1 MELRELKNKIL
12 AQEALSFPLL
22 FINCDN
28 DYLIKSYVKKIA
40 ENNSLTIKEIE
51 SIKEMVDIESGMFK
65 EVDYLYIYKLNK
77 DDNLSK
83 EQLKDYKI
91 ILISDTD
98 RKDSDIDKVVFN
110 KLENWQIEAY
120 VQALLP
126 GLDNQEVS
134 WLCKNA
140 KYDIW
145 RLDNEASKL
154 NIFDKKDQS
163 KILMAINDD
172 NGYVDLNELTIFNL
186 SNAIMNKDMLGIKK
200 VVEDIDNIDVEGT
213 GLVTILLKNFLNIIN
228 IQTNSKATAQSLG
241 MSEKQFRYLQYN
253 QCNKY
258 SNEELFNIY
267 NFLTDIDYKLKS
279 GLLEMTNNQLN
290 YYVLSHI
297 IK

>member
-22 FINCDN
+22 FINYDN

-98 RKDSDIDKVVFN
+98 IKDSDIEKVVFN

-126 GLDNQEVS
+126 GLDNREVS

-186 SNAIMNKDMLGIKK
+186 SNAIMNKDMLSIKK

>member
-22 FINCDN
+22 FINYDN

-65 EVDYLYIYKLNK
+65 EVEYLYIYKLNK

-98 RKDSDIDKVVFN
+98 IKDSDIDKVVFN

-213 GLVTILLKNFLNIIN
+213 GLDTILLKNFLNIIN
-228 IQTNSKATAQSLG
+228 IQTNSKARAQSLG

-297 IK
+297 MK

>member
-22 FINCDN
+22 FINYDN
-28 DYLIKSYVKKIA
+28 DYLIKSYIKKIA

-65 EVDYLYIYKLNK
+65 EVDYLYIYNLNK

-98 RKDSDIDKVVFN
+98 RKDSDIEKVVFN

-120 VQALLP
+120 VQTLLP
-126 GLDNQEVS
+126 GLDNREVS

-163 KILMAINDD
+163 KILMTINDD

-228 IQTNSKATAQSLG
+228 IQTNSKATAQSLN

-253 QCNKY
+253 QCNRY

>member
-28 DYLIKSYVKKIA
+28 DYLIKSYIKKIA

-65 EVDYLYIYKLNK
+65 EVEYLYIYKLNK

>member
-22 FINCDN
+22 FINYDN
-28 DYLIKSYVKKIA
+28 DYLIKSYIKKIA

-51 SIKEMVDIESGMFK
+51 FIKEMVDIESGMFK
-65 EVDYLYIYKLNK
+65 EVDYLYIYNLNK

-98 RKDSDIDKVVFN
+98 RKDSDIEKVVFN

-120 VQALLP
+120 VQTLLP

>member
-12 AQEALSFPLL
+12 AQETLSFPLL
-22 FINCDN
+22 FINYDN

-65 EVDYLYIYKLNK
+65 EADYLYIYNLNK

-98 RKDSDIDKVVFN
+98 RKDSDIEKVVFN

-120 VQALLP
+120 VQTLLP

>member
-28 DYLIKSYVKKIA
+28 DYLIKSYIKKIS
-40 ENNSLTIKEIE
+40 ENNSLTIKDIE

-98 RKDSDIDKVVFN
+98 RNDSDIEKVVFN

-126 GLDNQEVS
+126 GLDNREVS

-186 SNAIMNKDMLGIKK
+186 SNAIMNKDMLSIKK

>member
-22 FINCDN
+22 FINYDN

-98 RKDSDIDKVVFN
+98 RKDSNIEKVVFN

-126 GLDNQEVS
+126 GLDSQEVS

-186 SNAIMNKDMLGIKK
+186 SNAIMNKDMLSIKK

>member
-22 FINCDN
+22 FINYDN

-65 EVDYLYIYKLNK
+65 EADYLYIYNLNK

-98 RKDSDIDKVVFN
+98 RKDSDIEKVVFN

-126 GLDNQEVS
+126 GLDNREVS

-186 SNAIMNKDMLGIKK
+186 SNAIMNKDMLSIKK

>member
-22 FINCDN
+22 FINYDN

-83 EQLKDYKI
+83 EQLNDYKI

-98 RKDSDIDKVVFN
+98 RKDSDIEKVVFN

-126 GLDNQEVS
+126 GLDNREVS

-163 KILMAINDD
+163 TILMAINDD

>member
-22 FINCDN
+22 CINYDN

-65 EVDYLYIYKLNK
+65 EVEYLYIYKLNK

-83 EQLKDYKI
+83 EQLRDYKI

-98 RKDSDIDKVVFN
+98 IKDSDIEKVVFN

-126 GLDNQEVS
+126 GLDNQEAS

-145 RLDNEASKL
+145 RLYNEASKL

-186 SNAIMNKDMLGIKK
+186 SNAIMNRDMLGIKK

>member
-22 FINCDN
+22 FINYDN
-28 DYLIKSYVKKIA
+28 DYLIKSYIKKIA

-98 RKDSDIDKVVFN
+98 RNDSDIEKVIFN

-126 GLDNQEVS
+126 GLDNREVS

>member
-22 FINCDN
+22 FINYDN

-65 EVDYLYIYKLNK
+65 EVEYLYIYKLNK

-98 RKDSDIDKVVFN
+98 IKDSDIEKVVFN

-213 GLVTILLKNFLNIIN
+213 GLVTILLKNFLNVIN

>member
-12 AQEALSFPLL
+12 ASEALSFPLL
-22 FINCDN
+22 FINDN
-28 DYLIKSYVKKIA
+28 NNYLIKSYIKEIA
-40 ENNSLTIKEIE
+40 KNNSLVIKEIN

-65 EVDYLYIYKLNK
+65 EADYLYIYKLNK
-77 DDNLSK
+77 DDVFSE

-98 RKDSDIDKVVFN
+98 KKDSNIEKVVFN

-120 VQALLP
+120 IQALIP

-140 KYDIW
+140 KFDIW

-163 KILMAINDD
+163 KILMAINND

-186 SNAIMNKDMLGIKK
+186 SNAIMNKDMVGIKK
-200 VVEDIDNIDVEGT
+200 VIEDIDNIDVEGT

-228 IQTNSKATAQSLG
+228 IQTNSRATAQSLG

>member
-22 FINCDN
+22 FINYDN

-98 RKDSDIDKVVFN
+98 RKDSDIEKVVFN

-186 SNAIMNKDMLGIKK
+186 SNAIMNKDMLSIKK

>member
-22 FINCDN
+22 FINYDN
-28 DYLIKSYVKKIA
+28 DYLIKSYIKKIA

-98 RKDSDIDKVVFN
+98 RKDSDIEKVVFN

-126 GLDNQEVS
+126 GLDNREVS

-186 SNAIMNKDMLGIKK
+186 SNAIMNKDMLSIKK

>member
-22 FINCDN
+22 FINYDN
-28 DYLIKSYVKKIA
+28 GYLIKSYVKKIA

-65 EVDYLYIYKLNK
+65 EADYLYIYNLNK

-98 RKDSDIDKVVFN
+98 RKDSDIEKVVFN

>member
-22 FINCDN
+22 FINYDN

-98 RKDSDIDKVVFN
+98 RKDSDIEKVVFS

-126 GLDNQEVS
+126 GLDSQEVS

>member
-40 ENNSLTIKEIE
+40 ENTSLTIKEIE
-51 SIKEMVDIESGMFK
+51 SIKEMVDIESGMFQ

-98 RKDSDIDKVVFN
+98 RKDSDIEKVVFN

>member
-22 FINCDN
+22 FINYDN
-28 DYLIKSYVKKIA
+28 DYLIKSYIKKIA

-51 SIKEMVDIESGMFK
+51 SIKEMVDIESGVFK
-65 EVDYLYIYKLNK
+65 EVDYLYIYNLNK

-98 RKDSDIDKVVFN
+98 RKDSDIEKVVFN

-120 VQALLP
+120 VQTLLP
-126 GLDNQEVS
+126 GLDNREVS

-140 KYDIW
+140 KYDLW

>member
-22 FINCDN
+22 FINYDN

-65 EVDYLYIYKLNK
+65 EVEYLYIYKLNK

-98 RKDSDIDKVVFN
+98 RKDSDIEKVVFN

>member
-22 FINCDN
+22 FINYDN
-28 DYLIKSYVKKIA
+28 DYLIKSYIKKIA

-51 SIKEMVDIESGMFK
+51 SIKEMVDIESGMFQ

-98 RKDSDIDKVVFN
+98 RKDSDIEKVVFN

-126 GLDNQEVS
+126 GLDNREVS

>member
-22 FINCDN
+22 FINYDN
-28 DYLIKSYVKKIA
+28 DYLIKSYIKKIA

-65 EVDYLYIYKLNK
+65 EADYLYIYNLNK

-98 RKDSDIDKVVFN
+98 RKDSDIEKVVFN

-126 GLDNQEVS
+126 GLDNREVS

-186 SNAIMNKDMLGIKK
+186 SNAIMNKDMLSIKK

>member
-28 DYLIKSYVKKIA
+28 DYLIKSYIKKIA

-98 RKDSDIDKVVFN
+98 IKDSDIEKVVFN

-126 GLDNQEVS
+126 GLDNREVS

>member
-22 FINCDN
+22 FINYDN
-28 DYLIKSYVKKIA
+28 DYLIKSYIKKIA

-51 SIKEMVDIESGMFK
+51 FIKEMVDIESGMFK
-65 EVDYLYIYKLNK
+65 EADYLYIYKLNK

-98 RKDSDIDKVVFN
+98 RKDSDIEKVVFN

-126 GLDNQEVS
+126 GLDNREVS

-258 SNEELFNIY
+258 SNEESFNIY

>member
-22 FINCDN
+22 FINYDN
-28 DYLIKSYVKKIA
+28 DYLIKSYIKKIA

-65 EVDYLYIYKLNK
+65 EVDYLYIYNLNK

-98 RKDSDIDKVVFN
+98 RKDSDIEKAVFN

-120 VQALLP
+120 VQTLLP
-126 GLDNQEVS
+126 GLDNREVS

>member
-22 FINCDN
+22 FINYDN

-65 EVDYLYIYKLNK
+65 EADYLYIYNFNK

-98 RKDSDIDKVVFN
+98 RKDSDIEKVVFN

-120 VQALLP
+120 VQTLLP

-258 SNEELFNIY
+258 SNEEWFNIY

>member
-22 FINCDN
+22 FINYDN
-28 DYLIKSYVKKIA
+28 DYLIKSYIKKFA

-51 SIKEMVDIESGMFK
+51 SIKEMVDIENGMFK
-65 EVDYLYIYKLNK
+65 EVEHLYIYKLNK

-83 EQLKDYKI
+83 EQLKDYNI
-91 ILISDTD
+91 ILISDAD
-98 RKDSDIDKVVFN
+98 KKDSDIEKVVFN

-120 VQALLP
+120 VQALVP
-126 GLDNQEVS
+126 GLDNREVS

-145 RLDNEASKL
+145 RLDNEAGKL

-163 KILMAINDD
+163 KILRAINDD
-172 NGYVDLNELTIFNL
+172 NGYADLNELTIFNL
-186 SNAIMNKDMLGIKK
+186 SNAIMNKDRVGIKK

>member
-22 FINCDN
+22 FINYDN
-28 DYLIKSYVKKIA
+28 DYLIKSYIKKIA

-65 EVDYLYIYKLNK
+65 EVEYLYIYKLNK

-91 ILISDTD
+91 ILIGDTD
-98 RKDSDIDKVVFN
+98 RKDSDIDRVVFN

-126 GLDNQEVS
+126 GLDNREVS

-163 KILMAINDD
+163 TILLAINDD

-186 SNAIMNKDMLGIKK
+186 SNAIMNKDMLSIKK

-228 IQTNSKATAQSLG
+228 IQTNSKATAQSLN

-253 QCNKY
+253 QCNRY

>member
-22 FINCDN
+22 FINYDN

-65 EVDYLYIYKLNK
+65 EADYLYIYNLNK
-77 DDNLSK
+77 DENLSK

-98 RKDSDIDKVVFN
+98 RKDSDIEKVVFN

-120 VQALLP
+120 VQTLLP

-258 SNEELFNIY
+258 SNEEWFNIY

>member
-22 FINCDN
+22 FINYDN
-28 DYLIKSYVKKIA
+28 DYLIKSYIKKIA
-40 ENNSLTIKEIE
+40 ENNSLTVKEIE
-51 SIKEMVDIESGMFK
+51 SIKEMVDIESGMFQ
-65 EVDYLYIYKLNK
+65 EVDYLYIYNLNK

-98 RKDSDIDKVVFN
+98 RNDSDIEKVVFN
-110 KLENWQIEAY
+110 KLETWQIEAY

-126 GLDNQEVS
+126 GLDNREVI

-186 SNAIMNKDMLGIKK
+186 SNAIMNKDMLSIKK

>member
-12 AQEALSFPLL
+12 AREALSFPLL
-22 FINCDN
+22 FINYDN
-28 DYLIKSYVKKIA
+28 DYLIKSYIKKIA
-40 ENNSLTIKEIE
+40 ENNSLTVKEIE

-65 EVDYLYIYKLNK
+65 EVDYLYIYNLNK

-98 RKDSDIDKVVFN
+98 RKDSDIEKVVFN

-120 VQALLP
+120 VQTLLP
-126 GLDNQEVS
+126 GLDNREVS

>member
-22 FINCDN
+22 FINYDN
-28 DYLIKSYVKKIA
+28 DYLINSYVKKIA

-65 EVDYLYIYKLNK
+65 EADYLYIYNLNK

-98 RKDSDIDKVVFN
+98 RKDSDIEKVVFN

-120 VQALLP
+120 VQTLLP

>member
-22 FINCDN
+22 FINYDN

-65 EVDYLYIYKLNK
+65 EVEYLYIYKLNK

-98 RKDSDIDKVVFN
+98 IKDSDIEKVVFN

-253 QCNKY
+253 QSNKY

>member
-22 FINCDN
+22 FINYDN

-126 GLDNQEVS
+126 GLDNREVS

-228 IQTNSKATAQSLG
+228 IQTNSKATAQSLS

>member
-22 FINCDN
+22 FINYDN
-28 DYLIKSYVKKIA
+28 DYLIKSYIKKIA

-98 RKDSDIDKVVFN
+98 RKDSDIEKVVFN

-126 GLDNQEVS
+126 GLDNREVS

-267 NFLTDIDYKLKS
+267 TFLTDIDYKLKS

>member
-22 FINCDN
+22 FINYDN
-28 DYLIKSYVKKIA
+28 DYLIKSYIKKIA

-51 SIKEMVDIESGMFK
+51 SIKEMMDIESGMFK

-98 RKDSDIDKVVFN
+98 RNDSDIEKVVFN

-126 GLDNQEVS
+126 GLDNREVS

-186 SNAIMNKDMLGIKK
+186 SNAIMNKDMLSIKK

>member
-22 FINCDN
+22 FINYDN

-65 EVDYLYIYKLNK
+65 EVEYLYIYKLNK

>member
-22 FINCDN
+22 FINYDN

-65 EVDYLYIYKLNK
+65 EVEYLYIYKLNK

-83 EQLKDYKI
+83 EQLRDYKI

>member
-22 FINCDN
+22 FINYDN
-28 DYLIKSYVKKIA
+28 DYLIKSYIKKIA

-65 EVDYLYIYKLNK
+65 EVDYLYIYKLSK

-98 RKDSDIDKVVFN
+98 KKDSDIDRVVFN

-126 GLDNQEVS
+126 GLDNREVS

-186 SNAIMNKDMLGIKK
+186 SNAIMNKDMLSIKK

-228 IQTNSKATAQSLG
+228 IQTNSKATAQSLN

-253 QCNKY
+253 QCNRY